1 MNQGPFGYVD
11 LRIPPQPMDIDMD
24 TVGLVND
31 TIAIV
36 DHVLEHAHHL
46 ENQLMVDP
54 HPSANNKQPHEPTI
68 EWTMPSDPLDEM
80 GSINDHAVEV
90 EQRGIQRQLE
100 DFNHHGSP
108 NGG

>member
-1 MNQGPFGYVD
+1 
-11 LRIPPQPMDIDMD
+11 
-24 TVGLVND
+24 
-31 TIAIV
+31 
-36 DHVLEHAHHL
+36 
-46 ENQLMVDP
+46 MVDP